1 MPRSPSPV
9 KMIVARL
16 ELERLARRPP
26 PVTDQERR
34 WVTAPLARA
43 WTQWQSASV
52 QDAVALRALYVGYS
66 RTFARWQQLQGTRR
80 DVSPGEDP
88 TLYALLPRYPEPC
101 RELRCGARTRR
112 GTPCKRHDLYGSGRC
127 PLHGGLSTGPRT
139 SEGKARSARNGHC
152 PKRTPC
158 EVDKTRHYVP
168 DARQLDEVLAGEAR
182 RPHGEVART

>member
-1 MPRSPSPV
+1 MPRPPSPV

-16 ELERLARRPP
+16 EFERLARRPP
-26 PVTDQERR
+26 PVTDRERR
-34 WVTAPLARA
+34 WVTAPMTRA
-43 WTQWQSASV
+43 WAQWEASLV
-52 QDAVALRALYVGYS
+52 RDTIALRALYVGYS

-80 DVSPGEDP
+80 GVPPGEDP

-101 RELRCGARTRR
+101 RALRCGARTRR

-139 SEGKARSARNGHC
+139 EAGKARSARNGHC

-158 EVDKTRHYVP
+158 EGEKTRHFVP
-168 DARQLDEVLAGEAR
+168 DARQLDEVRAGEVELTQ
-182 RPHGEVART
+182 GKV